1 MKLLAQQ
8 PAPAFEDIEDIIDL
22 TSSEEIPDPQ
32 DNLAIKEEPISP
44 YVIISIIGIFLVG
57 CIIAYLLLSQKK
69 KKETAKTPTNT
80 LLPHEQALH
89 DLRLIW
95 EQEESLKDKP
105 FASSITDTLRIY
117 IEIEYH
123 IKAPEQTTQEFLIEA
138 GKNQD
143 LKGEFAEKLKGFLE
157 HIDLVK
163 FAKLPLNREQRSGIY
178 NSAVQFIEESHQ
190 SQLLKIEPEL
200 SMSTKVKQHD

>member
-8 PAPAFEDIEDIIDL
+8 PVPAFEDIEDIIDL
-22 TSSEEIPDPQ
+22 TSTEELPDPQ

-57 CIIAYLLLSQKK
+57 GMIAYLLLSKK
-69 KKETAKTPTNT
+69 KKEVAKIPTNT

-95 EQEESLKDKP
+95 EQEASLMDKP
-105 FASSITDTLRIY
+105 YASSIADTLRIY

-157 HIDLVK
+157 QVDLVK
-163 FAKLPLNREQRSGIY
+163 FAKLPLNREQRSEIY

-190 SQLLKIEPEL
+190 SRLLKIEPEL
-200 SMSTKVKQHD
+200 SMSAKVKQHD